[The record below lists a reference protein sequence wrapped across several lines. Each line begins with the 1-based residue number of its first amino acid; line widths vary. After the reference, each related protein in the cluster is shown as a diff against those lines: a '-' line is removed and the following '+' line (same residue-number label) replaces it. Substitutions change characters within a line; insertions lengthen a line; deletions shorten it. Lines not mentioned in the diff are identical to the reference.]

1 MVFPALGLLQD
12 MSKVKTLDF
21 YLSYF
26 SDLTKEEMKDVL
38 DSLVEK
44 RLMIKAVS
52 NDIVTYHFTTLGKII
67 NEELSRYYNLK
78 IK

>member
-1 MVFPALGLLQD
+1 MVFPALGWRQD

-21 YLSYF
+21 YLNHF
-26 SDLTKEEMKDVL
+26 SDLTKEEMKDIL

-52 NDIVTYHFTTLGKII
+52 NDIVTYHFTALGKSI
-67 NEELSRYYNLK
+67 NEELSRY
-78 IK
+78 